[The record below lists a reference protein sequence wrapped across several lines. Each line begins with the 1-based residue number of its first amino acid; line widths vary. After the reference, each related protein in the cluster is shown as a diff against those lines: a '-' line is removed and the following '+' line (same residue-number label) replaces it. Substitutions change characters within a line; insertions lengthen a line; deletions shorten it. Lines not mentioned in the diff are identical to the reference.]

1 MKVIKL
7 DRRFRQCKDHGHT
20 VALRFPDWNLEAQKV
35 EKIASKRLPLACP
48 WYCDGDCD
56 GDWAGYFGY
65 ALNSRSSSP
74 YWITFRR
81 EADLTLVLLSADLT
95 K

>member
-7 DRRFRQCKDHGHT
+7 NRRFRQFKEHGHT
-20 VALRFPDWNLEAQKV
+20 VALRFDYWNPATIAV
-35 EKIASKRLPLACP
+35 YEKICRARLRGHGYDRNA
-48 WYCDGDCD
+48 
-56 GDWAGYFGY
+56 DWAGYFGHAINGNTY
-65 ALNSRSSSP
+65 RP

-95 K
+95 KKP